1 MPLKKA
7 YIPKKPNF
15 VSLGGTQVPRILP
28 PSPGPV
34 LVPTSQPTPPASP
47 GAFSS
52 AFSNAF
58 DI

>member
-1 MPLKKA
+1 MPLKKV

-34 LVPTSQPTPPASP
+34 LVPFVQPTPPVTL

-58 DI
+58 DV